1 MIGVNTFLRPDLAGM
16 AFAIG
21 INRVVEAAE
30 DILRRGDA
38 SEQGVDLAV
47 WLIND
52 AMNTKVRVCVCACG
66 CGCGCVCVRACVRVC
81 VCVARQQRREHQG
94 ACGRVWVGV
103 GVHMCI
109 GAGVCM
115 HWHLVHTCPGACGYH
130 RGCRGLQQHVHD
142 HRTVGDT
149 RLVLTL
155 LTLPLT

>member
-52 AMNTKVRVCVCACG
+52 AMNTKVRVGVCG
-66 CGCGCVCVRACVRVC
+66 S
-81 VCVARQQRREHQG
+81 
-94 ACGRVWVGV
+94 VWV
-103 GVHMCI
+103 C
-109 GAGVCM
+109 
-115 HWHLVHTCPGACGYH
+115 TCA
-130 RGCRGLQQHVHD
+130 
-142 HRTVGDT
+142 
-149 RLVLTL
+149 
-155 LTLPLT
+155 